1 MNDSKCKI
9 CRRVGEKLLLKGDRC
24 LSPKCALVKKPYPP
38 GLKSKGRRKNIS
50 EYGKELREKQK
61 LKNWYNL
68 QEKQFSNYVKQVL
81 DQRGQVEDTSALLIE
96 KLESR
101 LDNVV
106 FRMGLAPSHALARQ
120 MVNHGH
126 FMVNGKKVDIPSYQV
141 KKGDKVSLKPQS
153 AKIGNLKNIQLKLK
167 KYKAPS
173 WLGLNVEKLE
183 AEIIKEPSLEEETPI
198 AEISAIF
205 EYYSR

>member
-1 MNDSKCKI
+1 MKSSKCKI

-24 LSPKCALVKKPYPP
+24 LSVKCGIIKKPYPP
-38 GLKSKGRRKNIS
+38 GIKTKKRRKVLS
-50 EYGKELREKQK
+50 EYGKELKEKQK
-61 LKNWYNL
+61 LRNWYNL
-68 QEKQFSNYVKQVL
+68 REKQFSKYVKEVL
-81 DQRGQVEDTSALLIE
+81 DKRGQVENASALLIE

-106 FRMGLAPSHALARQ
+106 FKMGLAPSHSSARQ

-126 FMVNGKKVDIPSYQV
+126 FLVNGRKVDIPSYQV
-141 KKGDKVSLKPQS
+141 KRGDKIKVRPQS
-153 AKIGNLKNIQLKLK
+153 LNVGNLNNIQLKLK
-167 KYKAPS
+167 KYNPPS
-173 WLGLNVEKLE
+173 WMILNLKELE
-183 AEIIKEPSLEEETPI
+183 AEIIKEPFLEETSLI